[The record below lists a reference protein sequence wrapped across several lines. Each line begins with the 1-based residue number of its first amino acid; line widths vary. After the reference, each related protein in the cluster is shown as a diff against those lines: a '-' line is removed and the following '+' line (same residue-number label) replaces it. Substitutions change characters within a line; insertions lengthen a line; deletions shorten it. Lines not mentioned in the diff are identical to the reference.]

1 MIYVHFEIF
10 WKQVYYEHV
19 SAISAKSVCRIS
31 IFLKSNERAIKEP
44 SNQIDGIFQ
53 TWRKGRQQNELV
65 MEVL

>member
-10 WKQVYYEHV
+10 WKQVYY
-19 SAISAKSVCRIS
+19 AISAKSVWRIS

>member
-10 WKQVYYEHV
+10 WKQVYY
-19 SAISAKSVCRIS
+19 AISAKSVCRIS

-44 SNQIDGIFQ
+44 SNQIDGNLQ